1 MAEDKGTGEG
11 SRGGWRDAGQ
21 EAGCG
26 MAHKWEWWE
35 GAKREDGA
43 AGRGGKDG
51 EGTPTE
57 LYLPHEYGLQG
68 WTCPGTDVSLDK
80 THSEHVADLSLQPG
94 VEGQIIFLT
103 GSTAALL

>member
-1 MAEDKGTGEG
+1 
-11 SRGGWRDAGQ
+11 
-21 EAGCG
+21 
-26 MAHKWEWWE
+26 MAHNWEWWE
-35 GAKREDGA
+35 EAKREDG

-68 WTCPGTDVSLDK
+68 WTCPGTDVCLDK

-94 VEGQIIFLT
+94 METDHIPDWLHS
-103 GSTAALL
+103 STA